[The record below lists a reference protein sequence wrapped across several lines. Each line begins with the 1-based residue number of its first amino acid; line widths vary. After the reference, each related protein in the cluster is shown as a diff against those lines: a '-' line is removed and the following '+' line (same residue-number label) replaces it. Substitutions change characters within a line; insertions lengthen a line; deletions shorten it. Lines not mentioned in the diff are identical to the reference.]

1 MAYNNNY
8 QRPQQPR
15 YNAAPPQ
22 PVEIRAL
29 PLPEWYGK
37 NLDAL
42 YDCLT
47 DLSDPTEILLLHAEA
62 MERALGD
69 YALRFERVLRDA
81 AEENRRLTV
90 TRIAN

>member
-1 MAYNNNY
+1 MLAILNGS
-8 QRPQQPR
+8 
-15 YNAAPPQ
+15 AIDTKEALHS
-22 PVEIRAL
+22 ELIRAL

-69 YALRFERVLRDA
+69 YALRFERVLCDA

>member
-1 MAYNNNY
+1 MLAILNGS
-8 QRPQQPR
+8 
-15 YNAAPPQ
+15 AIDTKEALHS
-22 PVEIRAL
+22 ELIRAL

-47 DLSDPTEILLLHAEA
+47 DLSDPTEILLLHAAA

>member
-1 MAYNNNY
+1 MLAILNGS
-8 QRPQQPR
+8 
-15 YNAAPPQ
+15 AIDTKEALHS
-22 PVEIRAL
+22 ELIRAL

-69 YALRFERVLRDA
+69 YALRFELVLRDA

>member
-1 MAYNNNY
+1 MLAILNGS
-8 QRPQQPR
+8 
-15 YNAAPPQ
+15 AIDTKEALHS
-22 PVEIRAL
+22 ELIRAL